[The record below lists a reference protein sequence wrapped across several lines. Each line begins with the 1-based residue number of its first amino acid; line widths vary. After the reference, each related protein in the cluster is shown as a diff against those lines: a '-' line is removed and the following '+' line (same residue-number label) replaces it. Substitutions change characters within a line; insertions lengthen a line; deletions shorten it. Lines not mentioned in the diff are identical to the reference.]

1 MIATELS
8 RNPTPSQVVDEALSP
23 KRAAV
28 TMAALSHGTAS
39 GNPTKLIN
47 KPMK

>member
-1 MIATELS
+1 MIAAMSSPVT
-8 RNPTPSQVVDEALSP
+8 VEAQSL
-23 KRAAV
+23 KRPAV
-28 TMAALSHGTAS
+28 TMTDTSHGTAS

>member
-1 MIATELS
+1 MIARELS
-8 RNPTPSQVVDEALSP
+8 RNPTPSQVVVEVPSS

-28 TMAALSHGTAS
+28 TMTANATSHGTAS

-47 KPMK
+47 